1 MLGPSLR
8 MQKQIRVPPLGS
20 VRPSVHPFAILL
32 GRLVFVICN
41 SKSFHSFL
49 LKLCIV
55 IVHISKMCTSYFLH
69 DS

>member
-8 MQKQIRVPPLGS
+8 MQKQIRVPPWGLT
-20 VRPSVHPFAILL
+20 VHPFAILL